1 MENVLRNFLK
11 SDKHTLSVCGMAHVA
26 LQECLPT
33 IKQIIEESGRECVVL
48 SPNSRLI
55 YEGES
60 IYSHL
65 FSPPPQDNEDI
76 DSEPSEDEDFELK
89 CSEQQKTLPNI
100 YPLRINT
107 DSETCVYLL
116 DNAHL
121 LSGTKFVTPDDK
133 QYGSGILLD
142 DFFRFANLERSQ
154 RKVIFLGDPYQIQRC
169 KDLLSQCDEVFKLSL
184 PEPNTLNSAQLKNAA
199 RLACAIEKQQFVA
212 FDLTVDN
219 NLLVQNDNALAAQ
232 QLVSDYQEDSLVWYL
247 AETHF
252 HTHRL
257 NQWLRPKL
265 LQKTNVKPL
274 ESGDRVEIYVWP
286 HEKKCSIF
294 ENKVIIPSGNLEIIK
309 ESMEPEKCSQGL
321 SGRAQPILFHL
332 LNCTLTRGESNQ
344 ILQEFLE
351 AEKPELDTDTAIAV
365 QVWGKNPKKKHNNAI
380 AYVRY
385 GYAATVHH
393 AQGMRRNTVYIN
405 CSHSAGK
412 HSEGFFRWLYSALT
426 VAQNKTVL
434 LNFTPIHPFD
444 QAVWKIQNVQTEI
457 AEKIRIG
464 AGWTWQNDK
473 NSGSLKDY
481 ISQIALRWGYT
492 FTHSTSHPYQE
503 FFQLENAIES
513 FSLRVAYNNKNQV
526 TAIHSEKMETYWED
540 LSAIAQACIN
550 PNQYSNNA
558 QMLLLFLIKQL
569 NPHNWLVVSAIQEND
584 YRLNITFARA
594 CHERVNG
601 EINFDKQGIIS
612 TARILA
618 CTQTHLIEELKGL
631 LS

>member
-26 LQECLPT
+26 LHECLPT

-76 DSEPSEDEDFELK
+76 DSEPSENENFELK

-107 DSETCVYLL
+107 DNETCVYLL

-121 LSGTKFVTPDDK
+121 LSDTKFV
-133 QYGSGILLD
+133 
-142 DFFRFANLERSQ
+142 DFFRFTNLERSQ

-199 RLACAIEKQQFVA
+199 RLAWAIEKQQFAA
-212 FDLTVDN
+212 FDLAVDH

-232 QLVSDYQEDSLVWYL
+232 QLVSDYQEEPSVWYL

-286 HEKKCSIF
+286 HKMECPLF

-309 ESMEPEKCSQGL
+309 EAMKPEKCSQDL
-321 SGRAQPILFHL
+321 NGRAQPILFHL
-332 LNCTLTRGESNQ
+332 LNCTLTREESNQ

-351 AEKPELDTDTAIAV
+351 AEKPELDTDTAISV
-365 QVWGKNPKKKHNNAI
+365 QAWGKNPNNKHNNAI

-393 AQGMRRNTVYIN
+393 AQGMKRNTVY
-405 CSHSAGK
+405 
-412 HSEGFFRWLYSALT
+412 
-426 VAQNKTVL
+426 
-434 LNFTPIHPFD
+434 
-444 QAVWKIQNVQTEI
+444 
-457 AEKIRIG
+457 
-464 AGWTWQNDK
+464 
-473 NSGSLKDY
+473 
-481 ISQIALRWGYT
+481 
-492 FTHSTSHPYQE
+492 
-503 FFQLENAIES
+503 
-513 FSLRVAYNNKNQV
+513 
-526 TAIHSEKMETYWED
+526 M
-540 LSAIAQACIN
+540 
-550 PNQYSNNA
+550 
-558 QMLLLFLIKQL
+558 
-569 NPHNWLVVSAIQEND
+569 
-584 YRLNITFARA
+584 
-594 CHERVNG
+594 
-601 EINFDKQGIIS
+601 
-612 TARILA
+612 
-618 CTQTHLIEELKGL
+618 
-631 LS
+631 